1 MVKEHL
7 LTAAGIEKLE
17 EELRHLETVERPE
30 VIERIREAK
39 SFGDLSENSEYDEA
53 KKAQGMCE
61 GRILE
66 ITQILENAQ
75 VVEVPKR
82 ITKVGIG
89 TAVEVLD
96 IDTKKTHEF
105 KIVGSAECDPMQ
117 FEISDV
123 SPVGSALIGH
133 KKGDTIAAVTPAG
146 TKNFE
151 ILSIKAIK
159 R

>member
-7 LTAAGIEKLE
+7 LTAAGMEKLE

-61 GRILE
+61 GRIIE
-66 ITQILENAQ
+66 ITQILDNAE

-82 ITKVGIG
+82 VTKVGIG
-89 TAVEVLD
+89 TAVEILD
-96 IDTKKTHEF
+96 MDTKKKLEF
-105 KIVGSAECDPMQ
+105 KIVGSAECDPMKM
-117 FEISDV
+117 EISDM
-123 SPVGSALIGH
+123 SPVGSALLGH
-133 KKGDTIAAVTPAG
+133 KKGDVIAATTPAG
-146 TKNFE
+146 IKNFE
-151 ILSIKAIK
+151 ILAIKAIK

>member
-1 MVKEHL
+1 MAKEHL

-17 EELRHLETVERPE
+17 EELRQLETVERPE

-53 KKAQGMCE
+53 KNAQGMVE
-61 GRILE
+61 GRIIE
-66 ITQILENAQ
+66 IKQILDNAE
-75 VVEVPKR
+75 VAEVPKR
-82 ITKVGIG
+82 ITKVSIG
-89 TAVEVLD
+89 TAVEILD
-96 IDTKKTHEF
+96 VETKKTHEF

-117 FEISDV
+117 MEISDM
-123 SPVGSALIGH
+123 SPVGSALLGH
-133 KKGDTIAAVTPAG
+133 KKGEIIAAVTPAG

-151 ILSIKAIK
+151 ILTIKAIK